1 MDKKAAVTKHLF
13 LRQRTA
19 GDCDAR
25 VGTRRES
32 CRCRLAAMSF
42 EFVSAHMQTYKYWR
56 LPCKKTRDRVGSS
69 KYSVNKTLPMLVLKR
84 WPHCCP
90 LWKGCKDKEQGS
102 KLPKYFLNEKAH
114 RWSWCRDE
122 GYGRVPSIKI
132 ERCHYQKKSSVWR
145 YTGSEKMMLADG
157 GSIRNWEAWAWGP
170 FVLNPFGFRDVWWM
184 PNINIPFKQMDLAST
199 YQILRAPNMAF
210 MELCWVFSISLF
222 CVLLLKLYKLSI
234 GEFKYGDTKAI
245 PTKQQWWLRDR
256 KCPTEID

>member
-1 MDKKAAVTKHLF
+1 MCTQTEYWKKTPQSHNCLDHSKYETHPPKSMDKKAAVTKHLF

-32 CRCRLAAMSF
+32 CRLACYVFWICFSTHK
-42 EFVSAHMQTYKYWR
+42 EIQIQVCWR

-132 ERCHYQKKSSVWR
+132 ERCHYQKKSNVWR

-157 GSIRNWEAWAWGP
+157 GSIWNWEAWAWGP
-170 FVLNPFGFRDVWWM
+170 FGLNPFWFR
-184 PNINIPFKQMDLAST
+184 
-199 YQILRAPNMAF
+199 
-210 MELCWVFSISLF
+210 
-222 CVLLLKLYKLSI
+222 CVMYARYKYTL
-234 GEFKYGDTKAI
+234 
-245 PTKQQWWLRDR
+245 
-256 KCPTEID
+256 